1 MIMAAVYLLYSAY
14 FLSIDFDSI
23 YDIMSVLI
31 AVLYAGL
38 ALSFTISNIKNKRK
52 IKSYLAVLVEGQEEN
67 VMNQSLLIK
76 I

>member
-1 MIMAAVYLLYSAY
+1 MAAVYLLYSAY
-14 FLSIDFDSI
+14 FLSLDFDSI
-23 YDIMSVLI
+23 YDILTVII
-31 AVLYAGL
+31 AVLYAAL

-52 IKSYLAVLVEGQEEN
+52 IQSYLAVLVVGQEEN